1 MSDILDCLR
10 EMADLFEAQ
19 QAPHNMVLHL
29 RAGADEIARLRAG
42 GCARDQGVT
51 QYCAEA
57 ARLAAENERL
67 RAALREVRGCAYMVH
82 GADRALQII
91 DVALTA
97 QPAAPVSPWMPIE
110 TAPKDGMRSHM
121 LLCHD
126 TKKWVRMGRYYSECR
141 RWYYSGTNERSQ
153 YAQVEG
159 DEPTHWMPL
168 PAAPGCE
175 A

>member
-1 MSDILDCLR
+1 MAYVPAINRDMKTAEWPDVLD
-10 EMADLFEAQ
+10 MMQ
-19 QAPHNMVLHL
+19 
-29 RAGADEIARLRAG
+29 
-42 GCARDQGVT
+42 RD
-51 QYCAEA
+51 
-57 ARLAAENERL
+57 AAEIERL
-67 RAALREVRGCAYMVH
+67 RAVIKEMVH
-82 GADRALQII
+82 QFERNGMTRWPIYHEARA
-91 DVALTA
+91 ALTA

-168 PAAPGCE
+168 PAAPGGD